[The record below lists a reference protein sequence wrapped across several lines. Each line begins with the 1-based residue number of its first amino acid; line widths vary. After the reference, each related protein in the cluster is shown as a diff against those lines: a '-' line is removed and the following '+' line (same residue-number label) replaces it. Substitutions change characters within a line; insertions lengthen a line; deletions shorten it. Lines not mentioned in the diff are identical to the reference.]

1 MVRAFSSHGH
11 HKTGS
16 LSRRSTAD
24 RRRSQSQGD
33 VAWQSAVDSAP
44 PSPVPIPEGVER
56 EDSNSSAQAID
67 ADARPLSAAQ
77 HRHSF
82 SFGADSALNRFS
94 GNRAANT
101 TNSSA
106 APAVRAQHTGAAV
119 TAAVAAATAGSAVS
133 AAGAAPAA
141 VAAVMTA
148 VTIGASAG
156 ASAAVASSAEG
167 AARKPAV
174 STAGTALGIFS
185 SGSKSYY
192 LALAAAAVLAVV
204 TLQWVWR
211 WLIGLG
217 GAWIVLSVTNT
228 LFPPVSSSS
237 TTELKQ
243 QHSTGSAASAA
254 AQSSADSRA
263 DIALSTA
270 RVELLDG
277 RVVDGI
283 YVAYRVCVTCTPTT
297 TAAAAATTAG
307 TQPQQQQ
314 QQQQPDRWELWKSYD
329 DFAALRATL
338 AAQSELL
345 RNDEGELE
353 GGGTSPLPL
362 PLPALPVRRDSSVR
376 RSSDPELLAERKVRD
391 NTYIKYVF
399 VHVCLQFF
407 NCLLVYA
414 LCHITLY

>member
-16 LSRRSTAD
+16 MSRRSTAD

-44 PSPVPIPEGVER
+44 PSPVPIAEGVER

-167 AARKPAV
+167 AARKPAM

-192 LALAAAAVLAVV
+192 LALAAAA
-204 TLQWVWR
+204 
-211 WLIGLG
+211 
-217 GAWIVLSVTNT
+217 
-228 LFPPVSSSS
+228 
-237 TTELKQ
+237 
-243 QHSTGSAASAA
+243 
-254 AQSSADSRA
+254 
-263 DIALSTA
+263 
-270 RVELLDG
+270 
-277 RVVDGI
+277 
-283 YVAYRVCVTCTPTT
+283 
-297 TAAAAATTAG
+297 
-307 TQPQQQQ
+307 
-314 QQQQPDRWELWKSYD
+314 
-329 DFAALRATL
+329 
-338 AAQSELL
+338 
-345 RNDEGELE
+345 
-353 GGGTSPLPL
+353 
-362 PLPALPVRRDSSVR
+362 
-376 RSSDPELLAERKVRD
+376 
-391 NTYIKYVF
+391 
-399 VHVCLQFF
+399 
-407 NCLLVYA
+407 
-414 LCHITLY
+414 